1 MPIPVIIYQEDMEG
15 RTIDKVG
22 GQIDILPTL
31 YDLFNIKSSSYFGE
45 SMLDGEEGDALILK
59 GDYGSQMK
67 INGEGKVEGFSPED
81 QKEIDLSDQVIRS
94 DYFEKIEKEVK
105 KEDD

>member
-1 MPIPVIIYQEDMEG
+1 MKRITVEKISDEEWIEKYMPIPVIIYQEDMEG
-15 RTIDKVG
+15 RTIDKVA

-59 GDYGSQMK
+59 RGLWFSNENKWGRQGRRIFTRRSKGD
-67 INGEGKVEGFSPED
+67 
-81 QKEIDLSDQVIRS
+81 
-94 DYFEKIEKEVK
+94 
-105 KEDD
+105 